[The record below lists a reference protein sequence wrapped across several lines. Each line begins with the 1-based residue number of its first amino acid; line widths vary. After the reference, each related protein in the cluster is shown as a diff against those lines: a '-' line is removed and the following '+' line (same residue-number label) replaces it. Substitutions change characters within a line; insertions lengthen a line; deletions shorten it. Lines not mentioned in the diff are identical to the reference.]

1 MNYNYFTISYINAIK
16 NNLCISINSKGEAE
30 FYPEKIDARNILNL
44 KRVLEELWKEAITA
58 IEVIENKQ
66 DAIIQAGLF
75 GLINDLD
82 KALKVGFLIADRIV
96 LIDYLFERIL
106 NKDPEKIDYIHLGV
120 IASSLVN
127 ILPLAENGRIVII
140 PNPFNWNKKSK
151 EIICEVTSKK
161 MLTPELMSL
170 LNMLSITKRC
180 KLHPYTIAE
189 SKDRYVSIIDNQ
201 IDHVNVIGIDAEQY
215 AYEGILGAL
224 LSERI
229 LDETNLNVALNI
241 PISEYFNIVSSNK
254 EFYRQYLMA
263 LTQGGSRSAQNN
275 IDNIKREIKRAL
287 EERNRR
293 YIELFKKGVN
303 IIGGVGG
310 GTIGILGTASII
322 SAPLSLAGAV
332 LSLSPTLISL
342 MKDSHG
348 DNNAALISVF
358 SNLQTYEQ
366 S

>member
-1 MNYNYFTISYINAIK
+1 
-16 NNLCISINSKGEAE
+16 
-30 FYPEKIDARNILNL
+30 
-44 KRVLEELWKEAITA
+44 
-58 IEVIENKQ
+58 
-66 DAIIQAGLF
+66 
-75 GLINDLD
+75 
-82 KALKVGFLIADRIV
+82 
-96 LIDYLFERIL
+96 
-106 NKDPEKIDYIHLGV
+106 
-120 IASSLVN
+120 
-127 ILPLAENGRIVII
+127 
-140 PNPFNWNKKSK
+140 
-151 EIICEVTSKK
+151 
-161 MLTPELMSL
+161 MSL

-263 LTQGGSRSAQNN
+263 LTQGGSLSAQNN

-303 IIGGVGG
+303 IIGGV
-310 GTIGILGTASII
+310 GILGTASII